1 ERLLVLCMNNTQ
13 KIWFETKLSGK
24 NLTWQEAHDIVA
36 NKFNTPLH
44 QLKLYAQVMRMVQK
58 PDESLTAY
66 IDNFLEKKMEAGC
79 EESQAL
85 VVAFLSSLLPKH
97 RENAYLLI
105 AMKYGSQC
113 PTDVDAVCDLIKA
126 MASDNKRI

>member
-1 ERLLVLCMNNTQ
+1 DFAYQLKADGLILDENWECLLVLCMNDTQ

-36 NKFNTPLH
+36 NKFNTLLH
-44 QLKLYAQVMRMVQK
+44 QLKLYAQVIHMMQK
-58 PDESLTAY
+58 PNESLMAY

-85 VVAFLSSLLPKH
+85 VVAFLSFLLPKH
-97 RENAYLLI
+97 WENAYLLI
-105 AMKYGSQC
+105 AMKYGS
-113 PTDVDAVCDLIKA
+113 
-126 MASDNKRI
+126 